1 MSFPIDIRFRRS
13 IRLNSAVDEHE
24 VLNFIKRTV
33 TEESPFLQKLNIHNN
48 VFSFNVDFWGVSR
61 GSTFDGVGKGRFSL
75 ERESGSLVLTYTYQ
89 IGGGTLIILPLIFG
103 IPFLIF
109 LFTDFKKNFSFAPQ
123 FLWMYISVS
132 ILCWFISLYKMNR
145 LFKLVVD
152 QVESKWSS

>member
-1 MSFPIDIRFRRS
+1 MSFPIDIRLKRS
-13 IRLNSAVDEHE
+13 IRLNSAVDQLE

-33 TEESPFLQKLNIHNN
+33 TEESPFLQKLTIQNN

-75 ERESGSLVLTYTYQ
+75 TRESGSLVLTYTYQ

-145 LFKLVVD
+145 LFKLIVD
-152 QVESKWSS
+152 QVESKWRS

>member
-1 MSFPIDIRFRRS
+1 MSFPIDIRFKRS
-13 IRLNSAVDEHE
+13 IRLNSAADQHE

-75 ERESGSLVLTYTYQ
+75 ERESGSLFLTYTYQ

-123 FLWMYISVS
+123 FLWMYVSVS

-152 QVESKWSS
+152 QVESKWRS

>member
-1 MSFPIDIRFRRS
+1 MSFPIDIRFKRS
-13 IRLNSAVDEHE
+13 IRLNSAVDQHE

-75 ERESGSLVLTYTYQ
+75 AMESGSLVLTYTYQ

-109 LFTDFKKNFSFAPQ
+109 LFTDFKNNFSFAPQ

-152 QVESKWSS
+152 QVESKWRS